1 MRRILNE
8 TAALV
13 VRSLRQAVGAW
24 NAFFLVPADPTP
36 LGLVRL
42 IIGALSCWNMIVYG
56 MELRSFLGSTGWA
69 DPVTAR
75 EFLPEGAWSFWF
87 LVPDSLLRPVWAA
100 CVLITFCFA
109 IGLFSR
115 TTAILSWAI
124 LVSTAYRA
132 PVLLYGFDQILAT
145 WVFYLAI
152 TGASGRAVSIDR
164 FLERYRRN
172 RLDLARPPG
181 PKGWRPE
188 SGSPR
193 ASVAANIA
201 IRLIQLHLC
210 MIYLF
215 AGLSKLRGEPWWDGY
230 AAAMILTTPEFSRFD
245 LTWIAIDYPALVSL
259 ATHATIVLEIGYA
272 ALIWNRKL
280 RPWVLIA
287 VAAMHVGIDL
297 TLSLTEFALTM
308 LAANI
313 AFVSGTWLRSLA
325 SGREQPSGKVLY
337 DGVCPRCRATMSLVC
352 AADPDRVIE
361 PVDLTSVDVASIH
374 PELTKEACMASM
386 HVVRRD
392 GRLFAG
398 YDAVMILLAWTPLTW
413 PLSLFRFIPGV
424 APLGRRVYNTI
435 AATRPRD
442 VPCTD
447 EVCGIHPPASIRG
460 DSAKPARLARNGVES
475 AATAAKT
482 GRTKR

>member
-1 MRRILNE
+1 MRRILSE

-13 VRSLRQAVGAW
+13 ARSLRDAVQAW
-24 NAFFLVPADPTP
+24 NAFFLAPADPTP
-36 LGLVRL
+36 LGAIRL
-42 IIGALSCWNMIVYG
+42 ILGTLSCWNMIVYG

-69 DPVTAR
+69 DPATAR
-75 EFLPEGAWSFWF
+75 ELLPDGGWSFWF
-87 LVPDSLLRPVWAA
+87 LVPDSLLWPAWGA
-100 CVLITFCFA
+100 CVAITFCFA

-115 TTAILSWAI
+115 TTAVLTWAI

-132 PVLLYGFDQILAT
+132 PVLLYGFDQILTT

-164 FLERYRRN
+164 FLDRYRRN
-172 RLDLARPPG
+172 RRDLAHRPG
-181 PKGWRPE
+181 PKGWTPR
-188 SGSPR
+188 SGAPP
-193 ASVAANIA
+193 ASIAANIA

-245 LTWIAIDYPALVSL
+245 LSWIAIDHPALVSL
-259 ATHATIVLEIGYA
+259 ATHATIVLELGYA
-272 ALIWNRKL
+272 ALVWNRKI

-313 AFVSGTWLRSLA
+313 AFVSGSWLRSLA
-325 SGREQPSGKVLY
+325 TGRDQPAGKVLY
-337 DGVCPRCRATMSLVC
+337 DGACPRCRATMSLIC
-352 AADPDRVIE
+352 AADPDHVIE
-361 PVDLTSVDVASIH
+361 PVDLTSVEVASID
-374 PELTKEACMASM
+374 PKLTKEACMAAM
-386 HVVRRD
+386 HVVTRD
-392 GRLFAG
+392 GRVFAG
-398 YDAVMILLAWTPLTW
+398 YDAVMLLLAWTPLTS
-413 PLSLFRFIPGV
+413 PLGMIRFVPGV
-424 APLGRRVYNTI
+424 APIGRRVYNWL

-442 VPCTD
+442 IPCTD
-447 EVCGIHPPASIRG
+447 EACGIHPPGSKRG
-460 DSAKPARLARNGVES
+460 ESVKPPRAGRTTDQQRP
-475 AATAAKT
+475 TAAQS